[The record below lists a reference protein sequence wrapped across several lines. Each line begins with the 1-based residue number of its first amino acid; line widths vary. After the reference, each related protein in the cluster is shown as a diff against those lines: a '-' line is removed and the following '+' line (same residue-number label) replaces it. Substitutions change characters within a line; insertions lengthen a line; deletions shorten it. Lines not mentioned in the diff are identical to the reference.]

1 MSAARLA
8 AVAITCAVGA
18 CGKGGGGGGGGQ
30 RYALDPLGVT
40 IELPAGSVV
49 DTEDASD
56 TWVDVMVPGRGDLK
70 VSRADDLDLAAER
83 EHQASYGITDF
94 ATKDFPGGTEITY
107 STRETGATYY
117 VHDVVITVDG
127 RKFRCGFSGSDGSDK
142 AAMSWFVAPCKTLRK
157 K

>member
-18 CGKGGGGGGGGQ
+18 CGKSGGGGGGGQ

-56 TWVDVMVPGRGDLK
+56 TRVDVMVPGRGELT
-70 VSRADDLDLAAER
+70 VTRADDLDLAAER
-83 EHQASYGITDF
+83 EHNASYGITDF
-94 ATKDFPGGTEITY
+94 ATEDFPGGVLITY
-107 STRETGATYY
+107 SIRETGTTYY

-127 RKFRCGFSGSDGSDK
+127 RKFRCGFSGSGRSDK
-142 AAMSWFVAPCKTLRK
+142 SESAWFVAPCKTLRK